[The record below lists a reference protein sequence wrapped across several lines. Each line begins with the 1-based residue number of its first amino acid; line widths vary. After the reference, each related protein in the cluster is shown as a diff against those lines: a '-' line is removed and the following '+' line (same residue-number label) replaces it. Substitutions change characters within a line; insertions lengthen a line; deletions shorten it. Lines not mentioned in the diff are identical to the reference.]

1 MSAALV
7 EFLSS
12 RPPRERWLIGLLVLV
27 ILPLAVV
34 FGLLLPLREAHAD
47 ALRAQK
53 DAVAVQNW
61 VVQRV
66 GEKLELGR
74 APDTQPS
81 APIGS
86 SGIEQSLIEAG
97 LRTDVSD
104 LSVRDSGVIELRFD
118 LVTFTTLANWLS
130 ASKPNWGYTIS
141 SFRIEATDV
150 SGKVSASLALS
161 PQT

>member
-1 MSAALV
+1 MSGALV

-12 RPPRERWLIGLLVLV
+12 RPPRERWLIGVLVLL

-34 FGLLLPLREAHAD
+34 FGLLLPLREAHTD
-47 ALRAQK
+47 AQRAQK
-53 DAVAVQNW
+53 DAIALQQW

-66 GEKLELGR
+66 GEKQELGR
-74 APDTQPS
+74 APDTTPS

-97 LRTDVSD
+97 LRTAVAD

-130 ASKPNWGYTIS
+130 ASKQTWGYTIS
-141 SFRIEATDV
+141 SFRVEATDT
-150 SGKVSASLALS
+150 SGKVSAALALT
-161 PQT
+161 PQS